1 MTLLNRILSA
11 LLAIGLLLA
20 GLLAAAEIVLAQLGQ
35 RYWLVPHQQ
44 WSSWL
49 GEQTWD
55 ATIPRAVLVGVGALG
70 LLLLTAALR
79 PGKPPSVALPARSD
93 SSTGTVVSASRRGLE
108 KTIAAAAQRP
118 EGIHSATADVRRRT
132 VRVKARTGTRSKTD
146 LQQQVTAAVSQRLT
160 ELDLSDTLRPRI
172 TIAKESR

>member
-11 LLAIGLLLA
+11 LLAIGLLMA

-49 GEQTWD
+49 GQQTWD
-55 ATIPRAVLVGVGALG
+55 ATILRAVLVGVGVLG
-70 LLLLTAALR
+70 LLLLIAALR
-79 PGKPPSVALPARSD
+79 PGKPSAVALPARSG
-93 SSTGTVVSASRRGLE
+93 TGTVVSASRRGLE

-118 EGIHSATADVRRRT
+118 EGINSATADGRRRT

-146 LQQQVTAAVSQRLT
+146 LEQQVTAAVSQRLT
-160 ELDLSDTLRPRI
+160 ELDLSVTLRPRI
-172 TIAKESR
+172 TISKETR